1 MAFLSEH
8 LENSLHRCPIV
19 CLGSGRLGLV
29 DKFIAILHALGLE
42 AALTMDS
49 WVSFVKEIAVGTSD
63 LGVEFGLNCC
73 KDTPL
78 SSLLPHFHV
87 SRPVGAVVDDVVD
100 LDPGESPSLKS
111 QAYHLR
117 ICFPPLAFSTSCTTS
132 PTTC

>member
-1 MAFLSEH
+1 MAFLREH

-87 SRPVGAVVDDVVD
+87 SRPVGAAVDDVVEF
-100 LDPGESPSLKS
+100 GVI
-111 QAYHLR
+111 Q
-117 ICFPPLAFSTSCTTS
+117 
-132 PTTC
+132 